1 VNQNR
6 TRTGRNRRRTPI
18 TTLVGL
24 LCGRLAVLTV
34 TTRVVV
40 VGMPAPAHAGRPDDG
55 PADGRDAHLD
65 PLPPRAELAWLAT
78 ENAIFAVDAAER
90 IVRYRGCDGD
100 SGRVLDRAMVLTD
113 GVATG
118 RVTVGSATY
127 VYRVPLRGRT
137 RGTVEIHR
145 PDLAPVVLTGEV
157 VTNPQPPVDRERGAK
172 LLPLTERLRE
182 IVAASPNPTGAAVRD
197 LSGRYGDQQV
207 EVNGTFRPKAASVI
221 KLWILAELLREVDC
235 GSQSLSDG
243 VLVRPED
250 VVGGTG
256 ELQHETFPQVV
267 TLYRLARYMIIY
279 SDNTAANVL
288 INHLN
293 GFVRVNA
300 LIDTMLLKQTA
311 LNRRML
317 DTAAAARGEENWVT
331 ADDVV
336 SLLGAVWDGNL
347 LSPVSRALMIS
358 FMLEQTINTKIP
370 AALPPGVPV
379 AHKTGEL
386 PDASHDVGYLLIP
399 HSQVA
404 VAFVTS
410 GPEATGAETVR
421 QLARAVYDYLLPVA
435 VTGLGPAPTGDLA
448 PAPSGGG

>member
-1 VNQNR
+1 MNQNR
-6 TRTGRNRRRTPI
+6 PRVARHRRTAAI
-18 TTLVGL
+18 AATVAL
-24 LCGRLAVLTV
+24 LCGRLAVVAV
-34 TTRVVV
+34 TTLMVI
-40 VGMPAPAHAGRPDDG
+40 VGMPAPAHSGRPDTG
-55 PADGRDAHLD
+55 PADGRDPWSADHAD

-100 SGRVLDRAMVLTD
+100 TGRVLDQGMVVTD

-118 RVTVGSATY
+118 RVTVNGITY
-127 VYRVPLRGRT
+127 VYRVPLRGRAE
-137 RGTVEIHR
+137 GAVEIHR
-145 PDLAPVVLTGEV
+145 PDLEPVVLTGEV
-157 VTNPQPPVDRERGAK
+157 VTNPQPPVDRRRGAE
-172 LLPLTERLRE
+172 LLPLTEQLRE
-182 IVAASPNPTGAAVRD
+182 IVAASPNPTGVAVRD
-197 LSGRYGDQQV
+197 LSGRYGDQQI

-235 GSQSLSDG
+235 GWESLSDG

-250 VVGGTG
+250 VVGGSG

-317 DTAAAARGEENWVT
+317 DTAAAARGEENYLT

-336 SLLGAVWDGNL
+336 SLLGAVWDGNI
-347 LSPVSRALMIS
+347 LSPASRALMIS

-399 HSQVA
+399 HSEVA

-421 QLARAVYDYLLPVA
+421 QLARAVYDYLVPVDAA
-435 VTGLGPAPTGDLA
+435 VTGFGPAPD
-448 PAPSGGG
+448 GGK